1 MNKYQATPKR
11 HAALIRGTAFVMLF
25 LTCVFAT
32 AFVATQ
38 LDLTTQVKGILPIA
52 NGGTNSGTATGSG
65 SVVLATSPTLTTPSF
80 SGDIGSNLGL
90 GSSSLL
96 TTITNDTVTGTTAN
110 LLTKLSSS
118 APSKVIITGT
128 GDTSGIVGVCLVNCG
143 TSGSAGVAIHG
154 QAGCTADNSITAG
167 DYIVEGT
174 TTAGRCKSVGAAP
187 VTSNQI
193 IGRSLTT
200 TSAAATATI
209 MLFGQDIP
217 DTAAGVNFADDETPS
232 GTINGSNVTFTL
244 AHSPSP
250 VGSLALFKNGQK
262 LEPGGADYTLS
273 GATITMV
280 AAPKTGDILTTATYR
295 F

>member
-1 MNKYQATPKR
+1 MDKYKATPKR
-11 HAALIRGTAFVMLF
+11 HAALTRGTAFVVLF
-25 LTCVFAT
+25 LMCVFAT
-32 AFVATQ
+32 GFVVTQ

-65 SVVLATSPTLTTPSF
+65 SVVLATSPTLATPSF
-80 SGDIGSNLGL
+80 TGDIGSNFGL
-90 GSSSLL
+90 GSSALL

-110 LLTKLSSS
+110 LLVKLSSS
-118 APSKVIITGT
+118 APSKVILTGT

-143 TSGSAGVAIHG
+143 TAGSSGIAIHG

-174 TTAGRCKSVGAAP
+174 TTAGRCKSAGAAP
-187 VTSNQI
+187 VTANQI

-200 TSAAATATI
+200 TSAASTATI

-217 DTAAGVNFADDETPS
+217 DTAAAVNFATVPETPS
-232 GTINGSNVTFTL
+232 GALTGTSFTL

-250 VGSLALFKNGQK
+250 AGSLILSKNGQI
-262 LEPGGADYTLS
+262 LTAGGVDYTLS
-273 GATITMV
+273 GATITTVV
-280 AAPKTGDILTTATYR
+280 APGTGNPLVANFYT